1 MASGFSISPWFS
13 STSSPSFAISRHS
26 NGSSTYSSQALSILL
41 SDYFFPVIIKY
52 GAYFF
57 RIPKEVSLALGK
69 LCIPWNQSQWPQISE
84 ILARPLPY
92 RMYLLWN
99 FQESFGKSEEADG
112 NLDVIARRRVMG
124 SNQEKPANDGHPSL
138 SLVQTASRPPQ
149 GSHPLELCPFAMFSL
164 LTIVHVWLASAEYNV
179 AKVWG
184 SSSMRKLDKVVTSA
198 LITDSLVFFLAYN
211 F

>member
-13 STSSPSFAISRHS
+13 SMPSPSFAISCHS
-26 NGSSTYSSQALSILL
+26 NGSSTYSSQALSTLL

-69 LCIPWNQSQWPQISE
+69 LCIPLNQSRWPQISDP
-84 ILARPLPY
+84 LACPLPY

-112 NLDVIARRRVMG
+112 NLDVTARRMIWAATRR
-124 SNQEKPANDGHPSL
+124 SRQTTAILPSL
-138 SLVQTASRPPQ
+138 LCRPPQ
-149 GSHPLELCPFAMFSL
+149 GHPRAPIHWS
-164 LTIVHVWLASAEYNV
+164 
-179 AKVWG
+179 
-184 SSSMRKLDKVVTSA
+184 SA
-198 LITDSLVFFLAYN
+198 LLQCSPFWPQRKCDLLLLNTMWQKYEVPLPWGN
-211 F
+211 